1 MAACSPDVALLSDH
15 GNIRTPWFD
24 LLIKYVVVVVLAT
37 GLFEWSGYRMDVGSK
52 HHQPSDHA
60 AKTSPG
66 APALEFRMAETQS
79 LALHM
84 EH

>member
-1 MAACSPDVALLSDH
+1 
-15 GNIRTPWFD
+15 
-24 LLIKYVVVVVLAT
+24 
-37 GLFEWSGYRMDVGSK
+37 MDVGSK

-66 APALEFRMAETQS
+66 DPALEFRMAETQS

-84 EH
+84 EDCRFLGVNVDSGVLRHEVLWSD